1 MLKTNAIL
9 HLIKKQGS
17 SSPCQRHEAGL
28 KCTVLHSY
36 NIAEDDGNSDN
47 DADDDHHEL
56 SDVDN
61 VDDDYNLLG

>member
-17 SSPCQRHEAGL
+17 SSPCQRREAGL
-28 KCTVLHSY
+28 TCTDLRSY
-36 NIAEDDGNSDN
+36 NMAEDDGNSDN
-47 DADDDHHEL
+47 DADDDHHVL

-61 VDDDYNLLG
+61 VDDDHNLRG

>member
-17 SSPCQRHEAGL
+17 SSRYERREAGI
-28 KCTVLHSY
+28 KCTDLRSN
-36 NIAEDDGNSDN
+36 NIAEDDGYSDN

-61 VDDDYNLLG
+61 VDDDHNLRG

>member
-1 MLKTNAIL
+1 MLQTNAIL

-17 SSPCQRHEAGL
+17 SSRCQRREARL
-28 KCTVLHSY
+28 KCTDLRSY

-61 VDDDYNLLG
+61 VDDDHNLRG

>member
-1 MLKTNAIL
+1 MLKTNTIL

-17 SSPCQRHEAGL
+17 SSRCQRREAGL
-28 KCTVLHSY
+28 KCTDLRSY
-36 NIAEDDGNSDN
+36 NIAEDDGSPDN

-61 VDDDYNLLG
+61 VDDDHNLRG

>member
-1 MLKTNAIL
+1 M
-9 HLIKKQGS
+9 QS
-17 SSPCQRHEAGL
+17 SIQLRSKVPVVCQRREAGL
-28 KCTVLHSY
+28 KCTDLRSY

-61 VDDDYNLLG
+61 VDDDHNLQG

>member
-9 HLIKKQGS
+9 HLIKNQGS
-17 SSPCQRHEAGL
+17 SSRCQRREAGL
-28 KCTVLHSY
+28 KCTDLRSY
-36 NIAEDDGNSDN
+36 NIAEDDGNFDN

-61 VDDDYNLLG
+61 VDDDHNLRG

>member
-9 HLIKKQGS
+9 HLIKKQGFS
-17 SSPCQRHEAGL
+17 SRCQRREAGL
-28 KCTVLHSY
+28 KCTDLRSY

-61 VDDDYNLLG
+61 VDDDHNLRG

>member
-17 SSPCQRHEAGL
+17 SSRCQRGEAGL
-28 KCTVLHSY
+28 QCTDLRSC
-36 NIAEDDGNSDN
+36 NDAEDDGSSDN

-56 SDVDN
+56 SDVHN
-61 VDDDYNLLG
+61 VDDDHNLRG

>member
-1 MLKTNAIL
+1 MLKTIAIP

-17 SSPCQRHEAGL
+17 SSGCQCREAGL
-28 KCTVLHSY
+28 KCTDLRSY
-36 NIAEDDGNSDN
+36 NDAEDDGNSDN

-61 VDDDYNLLG
+61 VDDDHNLRG

>member
-9 HLIKKQGS
+9 RLIKKQGPS
-17 SSPCQRHEAGL
+17 SRCQRRGAGL
-28 KCTVLHSY
+28 KCTDLRSY

-61 VDDDYNLLG
+61 VDDDHNLRG